1 MNIYTHI
8 FCFHN
13 IYNLDNFHNAP
24 HPPYTCMHYIYSV
37 HTHIPTANM
46 QPAHTSSQQNCS
58 IILAKR
64 VSSIYII
71 KKINVFI
78 WLPAHV
84 LHDVSFLSVVLGPRL
99 PNFLKKWAGR
109 ASLLAQWL
117 RICLPMQETWVRS
130 LIQEDPIGHEA
141 TAPVCHNFWACALEP
156 ASCACWATCLR
167 CWSLRTL
174 GPVLH
179 HKRSPHDEKP
189 TLRNGRKT
197 CATAKTQHSQK

>member
-64 VSSIYII
+64 VSSIYI
-71 KKINVFI
+71 
-78 WLPAHV
+78 HV
-84 LHDVSFLSVVLGPRL
+84 GK
-99 PNFLKKWAGR
+99 FLKYLMTSGCLELQFRIWSGSFVCMDRFVKHGFTVDNNWIILENTTITV
-109 ASLLAQWL
+109 SLNIFCYTSL
-117 RICLPMQETWVRS
+117 RIILTS
-130 LIQEDPIGHEA
+130 
-141 TAPVCHNFWACALEP
+141 PVE
-156 ASCACWATCLR
+156 R
-167 CWSLRTL
+167 
-174 GPVLH
+174 V
-179 HKRSPHDEKP
+179 
-189 TLRNGRKT
+189 
-197 CATAKTQHSQK
+197 